1 MSLLGS
7 IGNAFSGNALGGI
20 AKTAFSL
27 GTSLVPGLDKIA
39 GGGPSAPGGDSG
51 ISPAGQK
58 SGLSL
63 GSVFGG
69 GGGGLLNLVKDL
81 VSAAKEFF
89 PGAAGYLGAVEQGLG
104 FLGKLSGDAKP
115 EAPED
120 TKASAEGAIGQAR
133 QALQTAAEL
142 KDMFGKVPA
151 TQAGADILNQA
162 TNMLQNGLSAAD
174 KMDGGGQPLPTPKS
188 PAEWQAEIQRLQAA
202 AAASMK

>member
-1 MSLLGS
+1 MSFN
-7 IGNAFSGNALGGI
+7 IGNIANAFSGNAI
-20 AKTAFSL
+20 KTAFNL

-63 GSVFGG
+63 GSMFGG
-69 GGGGLLNLVKDL
+69 GGGGFLDLAKGL
-81 VSAAKEFF
+81 VSAARQFF
-89 PGAAGYLGAVEQGLG
+89 PGAAGFLGAVEQGLG

-151 TQAGADILNQA
+151 TQAGADILNRA
-162 TNMLQNGLSAAD
+162 AGMLQNGLNAAS
-174 KMDGGGQPLPTPKS
+174 KVEGGAQQLPAPKT
-188 PAEWQAEIQRLQAA
+188 ADEWRAEIERLSKGANAA
-202 AAASMK
+202 LN